1 MSATTRL
8 VATATLAV
16 VLTGYGE
23 KAIDCKN
30 SQGQQARQECAHRAS
45 TEGGRIS
52 PTPDPKKW

>member
-1 MSATTRL
+1 MSTMTIL

-16 VLTGYGE
+16 VLTGCGE
-23 KAIDCKN
+23 KPIDCKN
-30 SQGQQARQECAHRAS
+30 PQGQQVKQECAHRAS